1 MEKATRILVANR
13 PKLMRDVVLATLSDQ
28 PGIEIVGE
36 VSDETQIL
44 GQVQATLPD
53 LLVIGLDEPE
63 QRPAICDLVLRD
75 HPGLRIL
82 AIASRRD
89 RSICYWASFDIHSDD
104 VEASTDGILSA
115 VRNAPHTPRGRLCE
129 DAQSR
134 RNKVHDSGEKQV
146 GMAVARVAR
155 VWPALWRTTKLH
167 NNDENRIQ
175 RPRRL
180 AARIPSS
187 WKSKMRSMWRLPPTR
202 YEECWPRIQA
212 CWWN

>member
-1 MEKATRILVANR
+1 MSTRALVLIRTLPCRVLDLNFDGWCRQYWLSEEKFMEKATRILVANR

-63 QRPAICDLVLRD
+63 QRPAICDVVLRD
-75 HPGLRIL
+75 YPGLRIL

-104 VEASTDGILSA
+104 VEASTDGILNA
-115 VRNAPHTPRGRLCE
+115 ARNAPPHSTG
-129 DAQSR
+129 
-134 RNKVHDSGEKQV
+134 K
-146 GMAVARVAR
+146 
-155 VWPALWRTTKLH
+155 AL
-167 NNDENRIQ
+167 
-175 RPRRL
+175 
-180 AARIPSS
+180 
-187 WKSKMRSMWRLPPTR
+187 
-202 YEECWPRIQA
+202 
-212 CWWN
+212 

>member
-63 QRPAICDLVLRD
+63 QRPAICDVVLRD

-82 AIASRRD
+82 AIAARRD
-89 RSICYWASFDIHSDD
+89 RSICYWASFNIHSDD

-115 VRNAPHTPRGRLCE
+115 VRNAPPHSTG
-129 DAQSR
+129 
-134 RNKVHDSGEKQV
+134 K
-146 GMAVARVAR
+146 
-155 VWPALWRTTKLH
+155 AL
-167 NNDENRIQ
+167 
-175 RPRRL
+175 
-180 AARIPSS
+180 
-187 WKSKMRSMWRLPPTR
+187 
-202 YEECWPRIQA
+202 
-212 CWWN
+212 

>member
-44 GQVQATLPD
+44 RQVQATLPD

-75 HPGLRIL
+75 HPGLRVL

-89 RSICYWASFDIHSDD
+89 RSICYWASFSIHSDD

-115 VRNAPHTPRGRLCE
+115 VRNAPHSTG
-129 DAQSR
+129 
-134 RNKVHDSGEKQV
+134 K
-146 GMAVARVAR
+146 
-155 VWPALWRTTKLH
+155 AL
-167 NNDENRIQ
+167 
-175 RPRRL
+175 
-180 AARIPSS
+180 
-187 WKSKMRSMWRLPPTR
+187 
-202 YEECWPRIQA
+202 
-212 CWWN
+212 

>member
-44 GQVQATLPD
+44 GQVQATL
-53 LLVIGLDEPE
+53 
-63 QRPAICDLVLRD
+63 RD

-115 VRNAPHTPRGRLCE
+115 VRNTPPHSAG
-129 DAQSR
+129 
-134 RNKVHDSGEKQV
+134 K
-146 GMAVARVAR
+146 
-155 VWPALWRTTKLH
+155 AL
-167 NNDENRIQ
+167 
-175 RPRRL
+175 
-180 AARIPSS
+180 
-187 WKSKMRSMWRLPPTR
+187 
-202 YEECWPRIQA
+202 
-212 CWWN
+212 